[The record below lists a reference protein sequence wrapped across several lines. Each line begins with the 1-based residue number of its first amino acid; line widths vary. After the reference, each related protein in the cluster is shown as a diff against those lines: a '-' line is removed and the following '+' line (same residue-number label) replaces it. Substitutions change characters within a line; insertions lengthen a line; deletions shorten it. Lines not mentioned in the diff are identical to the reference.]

1 MKEKIME
8 NKILKNDVIDIIH
21 MAIFEDL
28 GSTGDITSQF
38 LVPPDKKSFSY
49 IICKEKKGAVLSGLD
64 IAVFTMEEIDS
75 KIKVERFKKDGDRLE
90 YDDRICNIS
99 GPVLSILKAE
109 RTCLNFIQHMSGIAT
124 LTAEFVKIAE
134 PYGVKIKDTRKT
146 NPALRKIEKY
156 AVLCGGGCNHRFGL
170 FDGILIK
177 DNHIAAAGG
186 ILKAVEKIRAA
197 IHPISP
203 DLKIEVEVGDLNQL
217 DEALKA
223 RADIIMLDNMNARE
237 MTEAVKIIREK
248 GGNLCEVEASGNITL
263 KNINRVCKTG
273 VDTISIGAIT
283 HSAPAIDF
291 SMEFEY

>member
-1 MKEKIME
+1 ME

-28 GSTGDITSQF
+28 GSAGDITSQF
-38 LVPPDKKSFSY
+38 LIPPDKKSFSY
-49 IICKEKKGAVLSGLD
+49 IICKEKKGAILSGLD
-64 IAVFTMEEIDS
+64 IAVFTIEEIDS
-75 KIKVERFKKDGDRLE
+75 RIKVEKLKKDGDRLE
-90 YDDRICNIS
+90 YEDRICNIS

-263 KNINRVCKTG
+263 KNISRVCRTG
-273 VDTISIGAIT
+273 VDTVSIGSIT